1 MENVFDGMGLVSKEL
16 GQQMERFLQVDYT
29 IAEISMKIYTRKK
42 AFDCWQ
48 A

>member
-29 IAEISMKIYTRKK
+29 IAGYHGNIHENLHKEKSL
-42 AFDCWQ
+42 
-48 A
+48 